1 MVKLRWTKRAAQ
13 DFEDI
18 CEFLAGSSEHY
29 ARLFAERVMAIV
41 EFLPKH
47 PRQGAMVPEYGRD
60 DLRERLFHNYRIVY
74 RIHQTAVEVVTITHG
89 ARRFPADLLD
99 PPDYA

>member
-18 CEFLAGSSEHY
+18 CEYLARNSEQY
-29 ARLFAERVMAIV
+29 ARVFAERVMAIV
-41 EFLPKH
+41 EALPRH
-47 PRQGAMVPEYGRD
+47 PRLGAMVPEYGRE

-74 RIHQTAVEVVTITHG
+74 RVHRTAVVVVTITHG
-89 ARRFPADLLD
+89 ARRLPADLVE
-99 PPDYA
+99 PPDND